1 MMKKALI
8 IGAALLGLVLVGAGI
23 GGYAI
28 AQDDDPQET
37 LSPTVYHDRLDAV
50 CTRVGDALDSERSN
64 EIAGAMEEAIA
75 DVEALA
81 TPPSSIAFQEQLV
94 GLAARQADLLRS
106 LSDAKGAR
114 AETLGAELE
123 QVGTD
128 IDALFAEQGGF
139 EVCGQA

>member
-1 MMKKALI
+1 MKKALI

-37 LSPTVYHDRLDAV
+37 LSATVYHDRLDAV

-81 TPPSSIAFQEQLV
+81 TPPSAIAFQEQLV

>member
-1 MMKKALI
+1 MKKALI

-37 LSPTVYHDRLDAV
+37 LSATVYHDRLDAV

-81 TPPSSIAFQEQLV
+81 TPPSSVAFQGELV
-94 GLAARQADLLRS
+94 GLAERQADLLRS

-128 IDALFAEQGGF
+128 IDALFAEQDGF
-139 EVCGQA
+139 EVCGQD

>member
-1 MMKKALI
+1 MKKFII
-8 IGAALLGLVLVGAGI
+8 IGGAVLLGLTAVAGI

-28 AQDDDPQET
+28 AQDDDRQET
-37 LSPTVYHDRLDAV
+37 LSPAVYHDRLDAV
-50 CTRVGDALDSERSN
+50 CTRVGGALDSERPN
-64 EIAGAMEEAIA
+64 QIAGAMEEAIA

-106 LSDAKGAR
+106 LSDAKGTR
-114 AETLGAELE
+114 AESLGAELE

>member
-1 MMKKALI
+1 MKKALI

-37 LSPTVYHDRLDAV
+37 LSATVYHDRLDAV
-50 CTRVGDALDSERSN
+50 CTRVCDALDSERPN
-64 EIAGAMEEAIA
+64 EIAAAMEA

-81 TPPSSIAFQEQLV
+81 TTPSAIAFQEQLV

-128 IDALFAEQGGF
+128 TDALFAEQGGF